1 VGAGALHIA
10 VGEKAPGTLGIEL
23 GVLLTREV
31 PSFIEP
37 EKDLLGHAM
46 VVLGV
51 SMGKTSRS

>member
-1 VGAGALHIA
+1 
-10 VGEKAPGTLGIEL
+10 
-23 GVLLTREV
+23 VLLTREV

-51 SMGKTSRS
+51 SMGKQVVADPEGGLGLQKAAVIVFKQLAWR